1 MQHLMLA
8 LAIIMLTV
16 IAGNDRQKINAD
28 NVTKVMK
35 AKKVREV
42 KHQPIIQVENEFSIR
57 SVIIDLRSI

>member
-35 AKKVREV
+35 AKKVREE
-42 KHQPIIQVENEFSIR
+42 KHRPIIEVENEFSIR
-57 SVIIDLRSI
+57 TAIIDLRSI